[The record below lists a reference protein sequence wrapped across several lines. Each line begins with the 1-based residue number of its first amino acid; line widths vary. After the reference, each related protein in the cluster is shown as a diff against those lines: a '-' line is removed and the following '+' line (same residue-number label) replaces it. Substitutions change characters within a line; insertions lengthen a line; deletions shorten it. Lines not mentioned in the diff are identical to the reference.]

1 MVSFPSG
8 KPMFPPVAGLNLL
21 TDCTIR
27 SPMTFAPSWRFPR
40 PAAVL
45 AVLAMTASVAWA
57 DGLDSLQNFIQHTR
71 SGRADFTQT
80 VTAPTRDGKPG
91 RVKTSSGTFEFQ
103 RPGKFRFDY
112 QKPFVQ
118 TIVADGQT
126 LWLYD
131 VDLNQVTE
139 RAQAQVLGQTPAA
152 LIAEATDLN
161 ALKADFTLS
170 AEPARD
176 GLQWV
181 KAVPKAR
188 DGQLQQVQV
197 GFDGNQLAALEILDS
212 FGQRSVLKFGPMQLN
227 PPLPARTF
235 QFKPPAGADVLRQ

>member
-1 MVSFPSG
+1 MTLKLPSFTG
-8 KPMFPPVAGLNLL
+8 
-21 TDCTIR
+21 R
-27 SPMTFAPSWRFPR
+27 SS
-40 PAAVL
+40 AVL
-45 AVLAMTASVAWA
+45 SLLALTASIAWA
-57 DGLDSLQNFIQHTR
+57 DGLSSLQDFIQNTR

-112 QKPFVQ
+112 KKPFVQ
-118 TIVADGQT
+118 TIVADGKT

-131 VDLNQVTE
+131 ADLNQVTE
-139 RAQAQVLGQTPAA
+139 RGQAQVLGQTPAA
-152 LIAEATDLN
+152 LIAEATDLR
-161 ALKADFTLS
+161 ALQADFTLA

-181 KAVPKAR
+181 KAVPKTK

-197 GFDGNQLAALEILDS
+197 GFDGDKLAALEILDS
-212 FGQRSVLKFGPMQLN
+212 FGQRSVLKFGAMQPN
-227 PPLPARTF
+227 PQLPAGAF
-235 QFKPPAGADVLRQ
+235 EFKPPAGADVLKQ